1 MDIITFIETHL
12 GFFLLVFAR
21 ISAIFSSAPFF
32 GSRNVPVYVKA
43 AFSLLLTYITV
54 PIIPNPAAVPD
65 AFLPY
70 LVLLVSE
77 LLVGLIIGFAASL
90 VFYGVQMAGQLLD
103 MQIGFGIVNIFDP
116 LSGQQMPLIGNFKY
130 ILALIVFL
138 TTNSHHLFI
147 TALVSSF
154 KLIPPAGIV
163 FSNSVTGIIVDMV
176 SGLFVVAIKI
186 CLPVLIA
193 IILTDIA
200 LGILART
207 MPQMNIFIVGIPGKI
222 MVGMFVLTLA
232 LPFYIL
238 FLEVAFN
245 AMYADIYHL
254 LAVFSGT

>member
-1 MDIITFIETHL
+1 MDIITFMENHL

-32 GSRNVPVYVKA
+32 GSRNVPLYVKA
-43 AFSLLLTYITV
+43 AFSLILTYIAI
-54 PIIPNPAAVPD
+54 PIIPNQASIPD
-65 AFLPY
+65 AFLSY
-70 LVLLVSE
+70 VLLLIGEV
-77 LLVGLIIGFAASL
+77 LIGLIIGFAASL

-138 TTNSHHLFI
+138 TSNSHHLFI
-147 TALVSSF
+147 AALISSF
-154 KLIPPAGIV
+154 KSIPPAGIV
-163 FSNSVTGIIVDMV
+163 FSNSVTGVIVDMV
-176 SGLFVVAIKI
+176 SSLFIVAMKI

-207 MPQMNIFIVGIPGKI
+207 MPQMNIFVVGIPGKI
-222 MVGMFVLTLA
+222 MVGLFVLTLA
-232 LPFYIL
+232 LPFYII

-245 AMYADIYHL
+245 AMFADIYHL